1 MSEALSGQTRVR
13 HLTLDDLAAALEID
27 RRSFALPWTESS
39 FRFEITENPSSRP
52 LLLEIF
58 ENGDWQPAGVMVS
71 WVILDEAHIGTI
83 AVDPAY
89 RRRGLGEVLLNYAL
103 DVLAGEGVQQVFL
116 EVRAGNQPAQN
127 LYLKFGFVV
136 DGVRRRYYK
145 DNGEDALL
153 MRLANL
159 PEWARSRQGA
169 AWTKQS
175 S

>member
-1 MSEALSGQTRVR
+1 M
-13 HLTLDDLAAALEID
+13 TLEDLGAALDID

-52 LLLEIF
+52 LMLEIW
-58 ENGDWQPAGVMVS
+58 EHEQWQPAGVMVS

-83 AVDPAY
+83 AVDPDY
-89 RRRGLGEVLLNYAL
+89 RRRGLGEVLLAYAL
-103 DVLAGEGVQQVFL
+103 NCLAGEGVQQVFL

-127 LYLKFGFVV
+127 LYLKFGFFV

-153 MRLANL
+153 MRLADL
-159 PEWARSRQGA
+159 PDWARSPQGA